1 MPGRARRRYTTF
13 LISVTTDP
21 PGDGVS
27 GATVYAVMKSS
38 AGEALEAV
46 RALAE
51 PQSAVTLVG
60 SLSTRV
66 AKGLKLKP
74 DEMRAV

>member
-1 MPGRARRRYTTF
+1 MT
-13 LISVTTDP
+13 
-21 PGDGVS
+21 
-27 GATVYAVMKSS
+27 SS

-46 RALAE
+46 RARAE

-66 AKGLKLKP
+66 AKALKLKP
-74 DEMRAV
+74 DELRAV